1 MKELIQR
8 HYEAT
13 RKRGCITADT
23 DMKDFIEK
31 MNEEFNEIEE
41 SYYKESFSDS
51 INETVDLIAVC
62 LNAIHHFGFDF
73 EELYSKNVKHQE
85 SRII

>member
-1 MKELIQR
+1 MEELIKR

-41 SYYKESFSDS
+41 SYYKESFRDS
-51 INETVDLIAVC
+51 IYETVDLIAVC
-62 LNAIHHFGFDF
+62 INAIHHHGFDF
-73 EELYSKNVKHQE
+73 VDLYALNTKHQE
-85 SRII
+85 SRI